1 MSRPRTLT
9 ELFFGACDGFQGRP
23 IAMRVKRDGRWLAIS
38 YADLLDRVHA
48 ASAGLLDLG
57 LAAGDR
63 VAILSENR
71 PEWAITDYACLAARC
86 ADVPVYPT
94 LPAKQIEYI
103 LGDSGAAAVC
113 VSTRKQLDKIQQI
126 RGALPAIRHVIAFD
140 PGLESDSVLGFEA
153 FLARGR
159 AALGKWPNWRAGALS
174 VTADD
179 LATLIY
185 TSGTTGEPKG
195 VMLTHGNLTSNVVAS
210 SPALTVTDGDE
221 CLSLLPLSHIFERMA
236 GHYLMFDAGV
246 IINYAESIEAVP
258 KNLLEVR
265 PTICCAVPRLYEKIY
280 AGALEAA
287 SAGPALKKK
296 IFFWAKRVGE
306 EWAERKLAGKIIPVD
321 LRFARA
327 VADRLV
333 FRKIRARVGG
343 RIRFFIS
350 GGAPLSPEI
359 AKFFYAAGIPILEGY
374 GLTETSPVISV
385 NTPERLKIGTVG
397 QPIQDVEVKIAED
410 GEILSRG
417 PHIMRGYYNKPEA
430 TREALTPDGW
440 FHTGDIGMLDAEGF
454 LKITDR
460 KKDLIV
466 TAGGKKVAPQPI
478 EGLLKLNK
486 FISSAVML
494 GDRRKFPIALL
505 VPNFERL
512 EAWAR
517 EQGLTWN
524 NREELVKLPAVEQQ
538 MASEARKNLRDLA
551 QFEVPKK
558 FLILA
563 RDFSIESGELTPKL
577 SVKRRVV
584 EQHYADRIEALFA
597 GAEAHGHP
605 VDVSGAHEPV

>member
-1 MSRPRTLT
+1 VNRPRTLT
-9 ELFFGACDGFQGRP
+9 ELFFGASDRFRGRP
-23 IAMRVKRDGRWLAIS
+23 VALRVKREGGWRAIS
-38 YADLLDRVHA
+38 YADLLDQVHA

-57 LAAGDR
+57 LGPGDR

-94 LPAKQIEYI
+94 LPAKQVEYI
-103 LGDSGAAAVC
+103 LRDSGAAAVC
-113 VSTRKQLDKIQQI
+113 VSSRKQLDKVQEI
-126 RGALPAIRHVIAFD
+126 RERLPGIRHVIAFD
-140 PGLESDSVLGFEA
+140 AGLDGADVISFEA

-159 AALGKWPNWRAGALS
+159 AARSKWPEWRAGALS
-174 VTADD
+174 VTPDD

-195 VMLTHGNLTSNVVAS
+195 VMLTHGNITSNVVAS
-210 SPALTVTDGDE
+210 SPALTVTDRDE

-236 GHYLMFDAGV
+236 GHYLMLDAGV
-246 IINYAESIEAVP
+246 IISYAESIEAVAQ
-258 KNLLEVR
+258 NLREVR

-306 EWAERKLAGKIIPVD
+306 EWTERRLLGKIIPVD

-327 VADRLV
+327 VADRVV

-343 RIRFFIS
+343 RLRYFIS

-359 AKFFYAAGIPILEGY
+359 AKFFYASGIPILEGY
-374 GLTETSPVISV
+374 GLTETSPVVSV
-385 NTPERLKIGTVG
+385 NTPDRFKIGTVG
-397 QPIQDVEVKIAED
+397 RPIPGVEVKIAED
-410 GEILSRG
+410 GEILTRG
-417 PHIMRGYYNKPEA
+417 PNIMRGYYNKPEA
-430 TREALTPDGW
+430 TREAISPDGW
-440 FHTGDIGMLDAEGF
+440 FHTGDIGMLDAEGY

-486 FISSAVML
+486 FVSNAVML

-512 EAWAR
+512 ESWAR
-517 EQGLTWN
+517 EQGLTWTT
-524 NREELVKLPAVEQQ
+524 REELVRLPDVERQ
-538 MASEARKNLRDLA
+538 MAQEARKNLRDLA

-558 FLILA
+558 FLVLA
-563 RDFSIESGELTPKL
+563 RDFSIEGGELTPKL
-577 SVKRRVV
+577 SVRRKVV
-584 EQHYADRIEALFA
+584 EDHYADRIEALYADAEARGHPADVA
-597 GAEAHGHP
+597 GASE
-605 VDVSGAHEPV
+605 SG